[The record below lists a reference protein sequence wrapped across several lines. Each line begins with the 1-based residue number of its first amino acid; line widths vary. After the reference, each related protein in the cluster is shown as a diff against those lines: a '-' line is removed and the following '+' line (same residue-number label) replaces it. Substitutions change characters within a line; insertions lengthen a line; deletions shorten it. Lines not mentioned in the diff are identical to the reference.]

1 MSEAKNIIQGFSEF
15 KSIPHISLKLTRL
28 LSGNT
33 CTIKELEEIISYDPT
48 LVMRLLRI
56 VNSAF
61 YGLTNKVESI
71 SDAVIFLGLETLRNV
86 VVTDALKNIF
96 VNSQDNSYF
105 SPESLFL
112 HSSVVAICSQMISER
127 IHGKKG
133 DIAFLTGIIHD
144 TGMIL
149 EYQTK
154 EEEFLQACKTYQEDQ
169 QDFQKLEKKLLGT
182 DHAETGYFLAKEW
195 QLPEGVLEPIKNHH
209 SFSDNL
215 LPDSATGV
223 LVLAEYMT
231 ARMSYTEMDNME
243 VELPPSLTQ
252 HVGDNIHEYKE
263 LAQALP
269 EAVIQAKELYQT
281 N

>member
-1 MSEAKNIIQGFSEF
+1 MSDAKDIIEGFKEF

-28 LSGNT
+28 LSGNA

-56 VNSAF
+56 VNSAY
-61 YGLTNKVESI
+61 YGLTNRVESI

-96 VNSQDNSYF
+96 VNSEDNSYF
-105 SPESLFL
+105 SPERLFL
-112 HSSVVAICSQMISER
+112 HSSVVAICSQMICER

-133 DIAFLTGIIHD
+133 DIAFLCGIIHD
-144 TGMIL
+144 AGMIL

-154 EEEFLQACKTYQEDQ
+154 EEEFLDTCKVYQEEQ
-169 QDFQKLEKKLLGT
+169 KNFQRLEQKALGT
-182 DHAETGYFLAKEW
+182 DHTEIGYLIAKEW
-195 QLPEGVLEPIKNHH
+195 QLPESVLEPIKNHH
-209 SFSDNL
+209 SFSDSVT
-215 LPDSATGV
+215 PDSSTGI

-231 ARMSYTEMDNME
+231 ARMSYIEMDNME
-243 VELPPSLTQ
+243 VELPSSLTQ
-252 HVGDNIHEYKE
+252 HVSDNIHEYKE

-269 EAVIQAKELYQT
+269 ESVLQAKELYQAG
-281 N
+281 